1 MTNRIQGIF
10 ELTGH
15 EMDAVDGMGKIS
27 TAAKGYW
34 TRDVT
39 DNILE
44 KQTTV
49 EKFDFGISFYKPS

>member
-1 MTNRIQGIF
+1 
-10 ELTGH
+10 
-15 EMDAVDGMGKIS
+15 MDAVDGMGKIS
-27 TAAKGYW
+27 TVAKGYW